1 MELRHHMQLVLQST
15 VRVKGSQM
23 PLKDLLTTQQKQE
36 LGLGIVSTYEL
47 INAEH
52 SNLF

>member
-1 MELRHHMQLVLQST
+1 MKFRHHMQLVLQSI
-15 VRVKGSQM
+15 VHVKGSQM
-23 PLKDLLTTQQKQE
+23 PLKDLLATHQKQE

-52 SNLF
+52 